1 MQGPHRF
8 LVDEASSGVRLDDF
22 LAARLPSLSR
32 MRIRTLVGRGR
43 CSVNGA
49 AAQSGRKLAEGDAV
63 EMAPFEEAPNAMTPE
78 PLPLEIVHEDEHVV
92 VLVKPEGMLA
102 HPTRGVKRGTLANA
116 LSHHLNLARV
126 EGEWIRPGLVHR
138 LDRATSGLMVVAK
151 TREALTR
158 LSQHFHRRLVEKRY
172 LAVLEGIVEEDALVI
187 DAPIGRVAESSP
199 AWGVTGE
206 GKQAETRLRVVE
218 RRGGRTLVELEPVT
232 GRTNQLRVHC
242 AHAGHPVVGDP
253 WYARKPYARLCLHAA
268 RLAFRH
274 PSTNEPLE
282 FFSPPPPEVLR
293 ALGERI

>member
-1 MQGPHRF
+1 M
-8 LVDEASSGVRLDDF
+8 
-22 LAARLPSLSR
+22 
-32 MRIRTLVGRGR
+32 
-43 CSVNGA
+43 
-49 AAQSGRKLAEGDAV
+49 
-63 EMAPFEEAPNAMTPE
+63 
-78 PLPLEIVHEDEHVV
+78 
-92 VLVKPEGMLA
+92 
-102 HPTRGVKRGTLANA
+102 
-116 LSHHLNLARV
+116 
-126 EGEWIRPGLVHR
+126 
-138 LDRATSGLMVVAK
+138 VAK
-151 TREALTR
+151 TREALAR

-172 LAVLEGIVEEDALVI
+172 LAVLEGIVVEDALVI

-293 ALGERI
+293 ALGE

>member
-1 MQGPHRF
+1 MDAPRRF
-8 LVDEASSGVRLDDF
+8 LVDGASSGVRLDDF

-32 MRIRTLVGRGR
+32 MRIRALVGRGE
-43 CSVNGA
+43 CSVNGG
-49 AAQSGRKLAEGDAV
+49 AAQSGRRLAEGDAV
-63 EMAPFEEAPNAMTPE
+63 EVAPFEESPNAMTPE
-78 PLPLEIVHEDEHVV
+78 PLPLEVVHEDEHVV
-92 VLVKPEGMLA
+92 VVVKPAGMLA

-116 LSHHLNLARV
+116 LSHHLNRSLAG
-126 EGEWIRPGLVHR
+126 GEWVRPGLVHR

-151 TREALTR
+151 TRAALAR
-158 LSQHFHRRLVEKRY
+158 LSEHFHRRLVEKLY
-172 LAVLEGIVEEDALVI
+172 LAVLEGVVEADALVI

-218 RRGGRTLVELEPVT
+218 RGNGRTLVELEPVT

-242 AHAGHPVVGDP
+242 AHAGHAVVGDP
-253 WYARKPYARLCLHAA
+253 WYAREPYARLCLHAA

-274 PSTNEPLE
+274 PSTNERLE